1 MPPRKR
7 MMDSASDVGSETG
20 SVFGGDDDDDREAGK
35 REMEAARKAAKA
47 QKRARSQ
54 FIDDDVEVEDEEG
67 ASDDDDED
75 AEDGDVYEEDAG
87 AEQVSAKQAERENR
101 QFDVQRRLEEDAKLQ
116 EQVRERFEGENAQR
130 YTREALEEDEED
142 GSGAR
147 FRDLPDATR
156 DPRMWLMKC
165 KPNQEKMLVIQ
176 LMQKFLDSMHTDKPL
191 QIKSAAC
198 TDIKGYIYIE
208 AYKELHVREATQG
221 LNNLFYKITQVPVNE
236 MTDVMRVRVDAKK
249 KPLQR
254 NSWVRIRRND
264 EYKDDLAQ
272 VVDLDNDAKR
282 ARVRLIPRLRVYVT
296 RGLDDD
302 DTGAR
307 TMRPPAKLFI
317 PEEIERFGGE
327 CSQSTRNGRKHFNY
341 DGNEFEDGLLLKY
354 YSVRNLRWGDEIS
367 PSLAEFERFKAG
379 LGEHA
384 EEELLAAVQSTD
396 LAPKESFAPGDIVK
410 VRENSDL
417 KHIVGV
423 VQSINGSTGAVVI
436 MPTSTD
442 GLFKEKLFKNG
453 LSFQPEQLQK
463 WFKMGDHV
471 KVVGGTRHVGET
483 GLIVRVGRTAVTE
496 GTERRAAAPDQLYIF
511 SDLTQ
516 MEIVVPAAH
525 VQECSDVSSGLE
537 TLGQYQLHDLVT
549 LDRTGAGVIIKVE
562 HSSFKVLS
570 TTNEELAID
579 HAQMGRKKSSRGAVT
594 LGADQKKL
602 EANSPVNIIEGAH
615 KGQAGIVKHVFKS
628 FLFVHDVKRK
638 EQSGIM
644 CVRSRQCVLADGSDF
659 KPTVQGYESSGSEM
673 DDGGGGGGRTSFV
686 PQSPSHSGAS
696 AFGQAIGGFGGGGA
710 FGSGFGED

>member
-1 MPPRKR
+1 
-7 MMDSASDVGSETG
+7 
-20 SVFGGDDDDDREAGK
+20 
-35 REMEAARKAAKA
+35 
-47 QKRARSQ
+47 
-54 FIDDDVEVEDEEG
+54 
-67 ASDDDDED
+67 
-75 AEDGDVYEEDAG
+75 
-87 AEQVSAKQAERENR
+87 
-101 QFDVQRRLEEDAKLQ
+101 
-116 EQVRERFEGENAQR
+116 
-130 YTREALEEDEED
+130 
-142 GSGAR
+142 
-147 FRDLPDATR
+147 
-156 DPRMWLMKC
+156 
-165 KPNQEKMLVIQ
+165 
-176 LMQKFLDSMHTDKPL
+176 
-191 QIKSAAC
+191 
-198 TDIKGYIYIE
+198 
-208 AYKELHVREATQG
+208 
-221 LNNLFYKITQVPVNE
+221 
-236 MTDVMRVRVDAKK
+236 MRVRVDAKK

-525 VQECSDVSSGLE
+525 VERWRAGGVQQRLDGSGREAVHAAHRGNVAGSGLIAE
-537 TLGQYQLHDLVT
+537 KDVVHEALHSAEVGAAA
-549 LDRTGAGVIIKVE
+549 RRAGAQRCREKAGVKGVVE
-562 HSSFKVLS
+562 DARLLDGAAHHGEGILVL
-570 TTNEELAID
+570 
-579 HAQMGRKKSSRGAVT
+579 HARVHERLDEQA
-594 LGADQKKL
+594 
-602 EANSPVNIIEGAH
+602 AH
-615 KGQAGIVKHVFKS
+615 
-628 FLFVHDVKRK
+628 
-638 EQSGIM
+638 
-644 CVRSRQCVLADGSDF
+644 
-659 KPTVQGYESSGSEM
+659 
-673 DDGGGGGGRTSFV
+673 
-686 PQSPSHSGAS
+686 
-696 AFGQAIGGFGGGGA
+696 
-710 FGSGFGED
+710 

>member
-1 MPPRKR
+1 
-7 MMDSASDVGSETG
+7 
-20 SVFGGDDDDDREAGK
+20 
-35 REMEAARKAAKA
+35 
-47 QKRARSQ
+47 
-54 FIDDDVEVEDEEG
+54 
-67 ASDDDDED
+67 
-75 AEDGDVYEEDAG
+75 G

-686 PQSPSHSGAS
+686 PQSPSHS
-696 AFGQAIGGFGGGGA
+696 
-710 FGSGFGED
+710 